1 MFDSKIFNGE
11 VFGKYVE
18 RVPDLKRN
26 ELLRAGVLRAR
37 PDLGNMLDEQT
48 GGNFIKVPMKGLLDG
63 EVLNYDGST
72 DITATST
79 ETFSQGMI
87 VVGRAKAW
95 VEKDFSYELT
105 GVDFMDNVAEQVSKY
120 FENVDQD
127 TILSILKGIFAI
139 QSDDLAKH
147 VTDITA
153 DSNSNVF
160 GVATLNTAINKACG
174 QNKGIFKVIIMHSD
188 VATNLE
194 NLRLV
199 EYMKYTD
206 KDGIQRDLGLATLNG
221 KVVLIDDSMPIE
233 EIEETTTGAGDGYTK
248 YTSYV
253 LGEGAFDYLN
263 CGVKVPYEMSR
274 DPKTNGGQDTLYT
287 RQRKLFA
294 PRGISWKGA
303 SSIISPTNSQLETGT
318 NWEIV
323 NNGKTGNDLKYFNH
337 KAIPIVKIVTK
348 G

>member
-26 ELLRAGVLRAR
+26 ELLRAGVLRNR
-37 PDLGNMLDEQT
+37 SDLVRMLDEQT
-48 GGNFIKVPMKGLLDG
+48 GGNIITIPMKGLLDG

-79 ETFSQGMI
+79 ETFSQTMI
-87 VVGRAKAW
+87 VIGRAKAW
-95 VEKDFSYELT
+95 IEKDFSYELT
-105 GVDFMDNVAEQVSKY
+105 GVDFMDNVAQQVSKY
-120 FENVDQD
+120 YENVDQD
-127 TILSILKGIFAI
+127 TLLSILKGIF
-139 QSDDLAKH
+139 SMNDTGFAKH
-147 VTDITA
+147 SYDISDETVPTFA
-153 DSNSNVF
+153 PT
-160 GVATLNTAINKACG
+160 TLNTACNKALG
-174 QNKGIFKVIIMHSD
+174 QDKGKIRVLFMHSD

-194 NLRLV
+194 NLQLL
-199 EYMKYTD
+199 EYLKYTD
-206 KDGIQRDLGLATLNG
+206 KNGITRDLALATLNG
-221 KVVLIDDSMPIE
+221 RIVLIDDSMPVE
-233 EIEETTTGAGDGYTK
+233 EVEESSEGAGDGYSK
-248 YTSYV
+248 YTTYA
-253 LGEGAFDYLN
+253 LGEGAFDYCN
-263 CGVKVPYEMSR
+263 CGAKVPYEMSR

-303 SSIISPTNSQLETGT
+303 SSIISPTASELETGT

-323 NNGKTGNDLKYFNH
+323 SNGKTGNNKKYFNH
-337 KAIPIVKIVTK
+337 KAIPIVRIISR

>member
-26 ELLRAGVLRAR
+26 ELLKAGVLRTR
-37 PDLGNMLDEQT
+37 PDLGTMLDEQT
-48 GGNFIKVPMKGLLDG
+48 GGNYIKVPMKGLLDG

-72 DITATST
+72 DIEATST
-79 ETFSQGMI
+79 DTFSQGMI

-95 VEKDFSYELT
+95 IEKDFSYELT

-127 TILSILKGIFAI
+127 TILSILKGVFSMNSEDIK
-139 QSDDLAKH
+139 KH
-147 VTDITA
+147 ITDISA
-153 DSNSNVF
+153 NEDSNVF
-160 GVATLNTAINKACG
+160 GVTTLNNAINKACG

-188 VATNLE
+188 ISTSLE
-194 NLRLV
+194 NLRLI
-199 EYMKYTD
+199 EYLKYTD
-206 KDGIQRDLGLATLNG
+206 KDGIQRDLGLGTLNG
-221 KVVLIDDSMPIE
+221 KLVLIDDSMPME
-233 EIEETTTGAGDGYTK
+233 SDGEGYK

-294 PRGISWKGA
+294 PRGISWVGA
-303 SSIISPTNSQLETGT
+303 SSIISPTNAELETGT

-323 NNGKTGNDLKYFNH
+323 SNGKTDTDKKYFNH
-337 KAIPIVKIVTK
+337 KAIPLVKIVTK

>member
-11 VFGKYVE
+11 VFGRYVE

-26 ELLRAGVLRAR
+26 ELLKAGVLRAR

-48 GGNFIKVPMKGLLDG
+48 GGNFIKIPMKGLLDG

-95 VEKDFSYELT
+95 TEKDFSYELT

-127 TILSILKGIFAI
+127 TLLAILKGVFSIE
-139 QSDDLAKH
+139 SDDLAKH
-147 VTDITA
+147 VTDISA
-153 DSNSNVF
+153 EQEANVF
-160 GVATLNTAINKACG
+160 SATTLNTAINKACG

-194 NLRLV
+194 NLRLL

-221 KVVLIDDSMPIE
+221 KVVLIDDSMPVE
-233 EIEETTTGAGDGYTK
+233 NGN

-263 CGVKVPYEMSR
+263 CGAKVPYEMSR

-303 SSIISPTNSQLETGT
+303 SSIISPTNAQLETGT

-337 KAIPIVKIVTK
+337 KAIPLVKIVTK

>member
-26 ELLRAGVLRAR
+26 ELLKAGVLRAR
-37 PDLGNMLDEQT
+37 PDLGTMLDEQT
-48 GGNFIKVPMKGLLDG
+48 GGNYIKVPMKGLLDG

-72 DITATST
+72 DIEATST

-95 VEKDFSYELT
+95 IEKDFSYELT

-127 TILSILKGIFAI
+127 IILAILKGVFSMNSEDIK
-139 QSDDLAKH
+139 KH
-147 VTDITA
+147 ITDIS
-153 DSNSNVF
+153 DNEDSNVF
-160 GVATLNTAINKACG
+160 GVTTLNSAINKACG

-188 VATNLE
+188 VSTSLE
-194 NLRLV
+194 NLRLI

-206 KDGIQRDLGLATLNG
+206 KDGIQRDLGLGTLNG
-221 KVVLIDDSMPIE
+221 KLVLIDDSMPLE
-233 EIEETTTGAGDGYTK
+233 EDGEGYK

-294 PRGISWKGA
+294 PKGISWVGA
-303 SSIISPTNSQLETGT
+303 SSIISPTNSELETGT

-323 NNGKTGNDLKYFNH
+323 SNGKTDTDKKYFNH
-337 KAIPIVKIVTK
+337 KAIPLVKIVTK